1 MIIWYTFAYYFSLLI
16 EYNSFRHNCQPETQ
30 NAYKSGW
37 ACCCCFS
44 KMFSLIFR
52 NNNIGLFCFLILM
65 GCWIKI
71 SFDQKYHLL
80 TGALQARLERWLTN
94 ADLHVKNKMRLY
106 WIFAYNFH
114 SKFRPQRCEDDGLL
128 CSYFSRGFL
137 QMKNVIL
144 ILSIQKYKL
153 KSTLIY
159 RNLA

>member
-16 EYNSFRHNCQPETQ
+16 EFNSFRHNCQPETQ

-94 ADLHVKNKMRLY
+94 ADLHVKNKMRLGMKD
-106 WIFAYNFH
+106 ILAYNFH
-114 SKFRPQRCEDDGLL
+114 QKFRRPNRKVLL
-128 CSYFSRGFL
+128 RDHWSLQCAYFNVWIFDYSR
-137 QMKNVIL
+137 
-144 ILSIQKYKL
+144 
-153 KSTLIY
+153 
-159 RNLA
+159 